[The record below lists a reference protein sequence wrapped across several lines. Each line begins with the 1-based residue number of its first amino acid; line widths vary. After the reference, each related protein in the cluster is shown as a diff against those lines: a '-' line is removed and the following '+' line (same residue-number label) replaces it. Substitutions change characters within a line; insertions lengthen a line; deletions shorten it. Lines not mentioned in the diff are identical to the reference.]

1 MLAQACAQTVKWL
14 AMLAPVG
21 KQLSVAVNL
30 SPSQIIRETLYQT
43 IVRVLQQT
51 GLPASLLELELTE
64 NALIEEPLELAK
76 VLERIAA
83 LGVVFSLDDFGTGF
97 SSLEHIKYFPI
108 NVLKIDKSFV
118 ASVEQDERG
127 KRLLSA

>member
-1 MLAQACAQTVKWL
+1 M
-14 AMLAPVG
+14 
-21 KQLSVAVNL
+21 
-30 SPSQIIRETLYQT
+30 
-43 IVRVLQQT
+43 
-51 GLPASLLELELTE
+51 
-64 NALIEEPLELAK
+64 IEEPLELAK